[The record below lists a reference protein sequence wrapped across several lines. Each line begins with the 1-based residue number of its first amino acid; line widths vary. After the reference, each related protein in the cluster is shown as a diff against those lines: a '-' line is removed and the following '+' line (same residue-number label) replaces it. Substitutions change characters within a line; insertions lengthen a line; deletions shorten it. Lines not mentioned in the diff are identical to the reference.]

1 MKSSQPWGRQMFKNM
16 KSPKKVN
23 KLDFINIQ
31 NACSSTDVSENKEK
45 ARCWL
50 RKYSKYTN
58 LRKNC
63 SFLILKFS
71 NLGPLWHPSG

>member
-50 RKYSKYTN
+50 KENIQSTQ
-58 LRKNC
+58 
-63 SFLILKFS
+63 I
-71 NLGPLWHPSG
+71 